1 MVGRVVVGTS
11 QVARVRLLACRADP
25 HTCSALGRKIHDNTI
40 HNCNFPFTNPH
51 PSHLG
56 PAHERAVVER
66 RLLDAKAEAEADHG
80 HAVAPGWVK
89 LQHQVD
95 AIGHKLEQQPRVRVE
110 ALGGNGS
117 LQRRLFL
124 EREGSQPA

>member
-1 MVGRVVVGTS
+1 MH
-11 QVARVRLLACRADP
+11 LC
-25 HTCSALGRKIHDNTI
+25 KIYNS
-40 HNCNFPFTNPH
+40 NSPFTTPH

-66 RLLDAKAEAEADHG
+66 CLLDAKAKAEANNR
-80 HAVAPGWVK
+80 HAVAPGWMK

-95 AIGHKLEQQPRVRVE
+95 AIGNKLEQQPRVRVE
-110 ALGGNGS
+110 ALGGDGP

-124 EREGSQPA
+124 EWEGSQPA